1 VIVLLVGAFLTS
13 AAWAGSTHI
22 EGGLTVQVEDREKA
36 IASVVATAEG
46 AGGWFSALSDDAVTV
61 QVPVD
66 SAAKVL
72 ESGRSLGVVVD
83 RSWSAQALDT
93 ELVDLQARLSSRQSV
108 LERYLGI
115 LGTTNASAVV
125 SVEREIA
132 RTVAEIEQ
140 IEGRIRFLTARAD
153 YAQLSFAF
161 QFRDRAAPT
170 RDGSSSFP
178 WLNTLNLADLQ
189 EAFRSGDLRHHSRG
203 VKATAPEG
211 FAPGR
216 KGCRFSAISPDDV
229 VMRVRTDK
237 TRRAAD
243 LAFWKEAMRTRM
255 KDAGYHVVSEGDI
268 TSASGP
274 GALLELS
281 APDGQ
286 QDDTYLVALFV
297 DGRRLVIV
305 EAAGEV
311 SRFAPRREAIL
322 ASIRG
327 MEW

>member
-1 VIVLLVGAFLTS
+1 
-13 AAWAGSTHI
+13 
-22 EGGLTVQVEDREKA
+22 
-36 IASVVATAEG
+36 
-46 AGGWFSALSDDAVTV
+46 
-61 QVPVD
+61 
-66 SAAKVL
+66 
-72 ESGRSLGVVVD
+72 
-83 RSWSAQALDT
+83 
-93 ELVDLQARLSSRQSV
+93 
-108 LERYLGI
+108 
-115 LGTTNASAVV
+115 
-125 SVEREIA
+125 
-132 RTVAEIEQ
+132 
-140 IEGRIRFLTARAD
+140 
-153 YAQLSFAF
+153 
-161 QFRDRAAPT
+161 
-170 RDGSSSFP
+170 
-178 WLNTLNLADLQ
+178 LNLADLQ

-268 TSASGP
+268 MSASGP